1 MARANSSGVNPYA
14 AFLIRVALGVL
25 VLGFLWQYLLVRQ
38 PDPRPVDPRGDLAA
52 DELATIEVFR
62 QASPSVVFIE
72 TLEQTV
78 SRRGLSY
85 DVMEMPDGSGS
96 GFLWDREGHVVTNFH
111 VVAPK
116 RRNQRL
122 VLQVTLADRSTWQAS
137 FVGGI
142 DDYDL
147 AVLKIDAPASRLAPI
162 LIGDSSELQVGQKVF
177 AIGNPFGLDHTL
189 TTGVISGLNR
199 RIRSLGDRAIE
210 GVIQTDAAINPGN
223 SGGPLLDSAGRLI
236 GMNTAILSPGG
247 GSSGVG
253 FAVPV
258 NTVNRG
264 VPLILSEPTPPA
276 PGRLGVVMA
285 PVSWQREFG
294 YEGVAIREV
303 VPGSGAEAAGL
314 RGAEFPM
321 NDDMRLGDVIVAVDG
336 EPVRGPDDLLR
347 ILDRRR
353 AGEVVTVR
361 FLRGRR
367 SQEVDVE
374 LRSL

>member
-1 MARANSSGVNPYA
+1 MAAPRSTGLNPYA
-14 AFLIRVALGVL
+14 AFLLRVALGVF
-25 VLGFLWQYLLVRQ
+25 VLGLLWQYVLGRQ

-52 DELATIEVFR
+52 DELATIEIFR
-62 QASPSVVFIE
+62 QAAPSVVFIE

-78 SRRGLSY
+78 ARRGFSY

-96 GFLWDREGHVVTNFH
+96 GFIWDRDGHIVTNYHVV
-111 VVAPK
+111 VPK
-116 RRNQRL
+116 RLNQRL
-122 VLQVTLADRSTWQAS
+122 VLQVTLADRSTWQAV
-137 FVGGI
+137 FLGGI
-142 DDYDL
+142 PEYDL
-147 AVLKIDAPASRLAPI
+147 AVLKIAAPASRLAPI
-162 LIGDSSELQVGQKVF
+162 LIGDSSDLQVGQKVF

-199 RIRSLGDRAIE
+199 RIRSLGDKAIE
-210 GVIQTDAAINPGN
+210 EVIQTDAAINPGN

-236 GMNTAILSPGG
+236 GINTAILSPGG

-264 VPLILSEPTPPA
+264 VPLILSEPDPPV
-276 PGRLGVVMA
+276 PGRLGILMA

-303 VPGSGAEAAGL
+303 IRGSGAEAAGL
-314 RGAEFPM
+314 RGAEFPV
-321 NDDMRLGDVIVAVDG
+321 NDDMVLGDVIVAVDG
-336 EPVRGPDDLLR
+336 VPVRDPDDLMR
-347 ILDRRR
+347 VLDQRR

-367 SQEVDVE
+367 VQEVDVE
-374 LRSL
+374 LRPL